1 MKLFKYG
8 ISLNRL
14 KEEDIE
20 LIRKWRNSKKIN
32 QFMEYREEITPEMQ
46 KKWFESVNNNNNFY
60 FIIEYKGEKIG
71 LINTSK
77 ADYEDGSSEGG
88 IFLWE
93 EKYYETM
100 VPVWASLL
108 LLETSIYVLQAR
120 KSYIKT
126 LKDNERAKK
135 LNIHLGYE
143 LMDGQEDVYN
153 QQYEL
158 TRERFLEKSP
168 KLIKAATMLAENN
181 EDKRHYIF
189 FDNKEIQSGLA
200 DFMESKMDKE
210 NIESVKETDEG
221 RYFYVKTPG
230 F

>member
-14 KEEDIE
+14 KEGDIE
-20 LIRKWRNSKKIN
+20 LVRKWRNSRKIN

-46 KKWFESVNNNNNFY
+46 KKWFKSVNNNENFY

-77 ADYEDGSSEGG
+77 ANYEEGHSEGG

-93 EKYYETM
+93 DKYYESF

-108 LLETSIYVLQAR
+108 LLETSIFVLQAKR
-120 KSYIKT
+120 SYIKT

-135 LNIHLGYE
+135 LNTHLGYR
-143 LMDGQEDVYN
+143 LMPGQEDVNN
-153 QQYEL
+153 QMYEM
-158 TRERFLEKSP
+158 TRESFMNKAP
-168 KLIKAATMLAENN
+168 KLIRAATVLAENDNKKHIIYFDN
-181 EDKRHYIF
+181 EDI
-189 FDNKEIQSGLA
+189 DSGLA
-200 DFMESKMDKE
+200 DFMESKMDKSS
-210 NIESVKETDEG
+210 IESIKESSDG
-221 RYFYVKTPG
+221 RYFYIRD
-230 F
+230 FQ